1 MMNKA
6 KPSRPTRVRKTPVSK
21 PEVVQEEKKQ
31 TAPAPKM
38 NVGNR
43 YAPQTAVG
51 EPTLGKEKG
60 FVETVGLGNLK
71 VITNGRTDV

>member
-1 MMNKA
+1 MNNA
-6 KPSRPTRVRKTPVSK
+6 KPSRPTRVRKNPVSK
-21 PEVVQEEKKQ
+21 PEAIQEEKKQ
-31 TAPAPKM
+31 TASTPKM

-43 YAPQTAVG
+43 YAPQTPVG

-60 FVETVGLGNLK
+60 FVETIGLGNLK